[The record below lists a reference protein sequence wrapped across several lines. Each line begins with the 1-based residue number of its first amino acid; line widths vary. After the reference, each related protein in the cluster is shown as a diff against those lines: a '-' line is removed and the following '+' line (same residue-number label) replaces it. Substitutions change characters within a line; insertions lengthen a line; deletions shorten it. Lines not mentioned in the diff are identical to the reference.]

1 MTQKRGMKRFLLLL
15 EILHQMSNEKDYTLL
30 NDKIMPYQLITKNKD
45 KLEKVFTFLEENYHK
60 PIEIESIAKLTNMT
74 LPAFCNFFK
83 KTTHLTFTEYLNRYR
98 VDKAC
103 KLLAEDY
110 SISDVAYMV
119 GFNSV
124 SYFNRNFNKFLNES
138 PTNFKKTIKR

>member
-1 MTQKRGMKRFLLLL
+1 
-15 EILHQMSNEKDYTLL
+15 
-30 NDKIMPYQLITKNKD
+30 
-45 KLEKVFTFLEENYHK
+45 
-60 PIEIESIAKLTNMT
+60 
-74 LPAFCNFFK
+74 
-83 KTTHLTFTEYLNRYR
+83 NRYR